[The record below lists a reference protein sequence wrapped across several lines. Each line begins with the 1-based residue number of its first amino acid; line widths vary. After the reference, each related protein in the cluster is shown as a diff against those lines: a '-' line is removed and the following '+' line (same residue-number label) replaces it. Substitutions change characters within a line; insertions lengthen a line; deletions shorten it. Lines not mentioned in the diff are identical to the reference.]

1 MRRAS
6 SEPCS
11 GSLETQADVPYILAI
26 DQGTSSTKT
35 VVFDAGG
42 AITASASVGL
52 ECSFPRPGFVE
63 QDPEAIYRSVIE
75 SVRRCLESFKEHDGD
90 PADIASCGI
99 SNQRETF
106 LLWNKD
112 GKPLGDA
119 VSWQC
124 ERSAEICSRLRAGA
138 LGEEVSRRTGL
149 LITPY
154 FSATKLLWLLENDA
168 EIRRA
173 VRRGGVRFGTID
185 TWLLWCLTRG
195 STYATDHTN
204 ASRTLLFNIDDLNW
218 DEHLRETWNISELM
232 LPSSHPSVH
241 PYGETD
247 FEGAFPGRIRIDA
260 MIGDSHAAAFGE
272 RCFTPGMVKATM
284 GTGSSLLME
293 VGETRC
299 QARAGIVS
307 TICWSLP
314 GNVHYALEGIIVSC
328 GATIA
333 WLRDQLGLIADS
345 AETEA
350 VASSVPDNGGV
361 YLVPAFSGLGS
372 PRWKSNLRASIL
384 GLTFSSGRAHVVRA
398 ALESIPY
405 QIADVLAAMQ
415 EASGMKPV
423 ELRVDGGMTTNT
435 LVMQLLA
442 DVADVPVVNV
452 GFPEVSALGAA
463 MLAGLG
469 AGLYRSLDELPP
481 LPSTVLRYR
490 AGPGASR
497 AREDYAEWGRVLAR
511 LP

>member
-1 MRRAS
+1 MS
-6 SEPCS
+6 H
-11 GSLETQADVPYILAI
+11 LLAI
-26 DQGTSSTKT
+26 DQGTSATKT
-35 VVFDAGG
+35 VVFDVQGRIA
-42 AITASASVGL
+42 ASATQQVD
-52 ECSFPRPGFVE
+52 CSFPRPGFVE
-63 QDPEAIYRSVIE
+63 QDPNAVYRSVIE
-75 SVRRCLESFKEHDGD
+75 SVRRCMAIFKERGGD

-106 LLWNKD
+106 LLWD
-112 GKPLGDA
+112 QRGMPLGNA

-124 ERSAEICSRLRAGA
+124 ERSADICAQLRTGA

-168 EIRRA
+168 ETRRA
-173 VRRGGVRFGTID
+173 VRSGGVRFGTVD

-195 STYATDHTN
+195 GSYATDYTN
-204 ASRTLLFNIDDLNW
+204 ASRTLLFNIDGLDW
-218 DEHLRETWNISELM
+218 DEHLRATWDISDLL
-232 LPSSHPSVH
+232 LPPCHSSVH

-247 FEGAFPGRIRIDA
+247 FDGAIPGKVRIDA

-284 GTGSSLLME
+284 GTGSSLLMD

-299 QARAGIVS
+299 PARSGIVS
-307 TICWSLP
+307 TICWSVP
-314 GNVHYALEGIIVSC
+314 GSVHYALEGIIVSC
-328 GATIA
+328 GATVA
-333 WLRDQLGLIADS
+333 WLRDRLGLV
-345 AETEA
+345 AESTDTEA
-350 VASSVPDNGGV
+350 LAVSVPDNGGV

-372 PRWKSNLRASIL
+372 PRWKSNLRASIV
-384 GLTFSSGRAHVVRA
+384 GLTFASGRAHVVRA

-415 EASGMKPV
+415 EAGGMKPV
-423 ELRVDGGMTTNT
+423 ELRVDGGMTTNRF
-435 LVMQLLA
+435 VMQLLA
-442 DVADVPVVNV
+442 DVAAVPVVNV

-469 AGLYRSLDELPP
+469 AGVYRSLDDLPK
-481 LPSTVLRYR
+481 LPSTALRYC
-490 AGPGASR
+490 AGPGAAR
-497 AREDYAEWGRVLAR
+497 ARDDYREWGRILER